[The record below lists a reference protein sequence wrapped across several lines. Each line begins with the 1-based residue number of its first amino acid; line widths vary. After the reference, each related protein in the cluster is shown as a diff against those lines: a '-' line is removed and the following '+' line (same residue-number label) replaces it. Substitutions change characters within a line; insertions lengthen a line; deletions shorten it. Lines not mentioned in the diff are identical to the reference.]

1 MSKLETAKKNDEQAL
16 DDFFAITRKLDLKTM
31 CTLNDAMLK
40 VTRTSFIHGIET
52 VKDTYELNG

>member
-52 VKDTYELNG
+52 VKDTY